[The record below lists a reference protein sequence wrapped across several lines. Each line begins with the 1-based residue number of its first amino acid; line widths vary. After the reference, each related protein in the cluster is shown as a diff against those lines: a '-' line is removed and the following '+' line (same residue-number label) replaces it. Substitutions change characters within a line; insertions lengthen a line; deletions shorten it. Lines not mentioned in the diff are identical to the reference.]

1 MARQNAPNNPPKVA
15 PPNSFRQAITQ
26 NYKSTMLAPVG
37 LAAQVKAAEHGQI
50 IVNLGELATVG
61 IACAATAEWNHT
73 RSANLVWTWRI
84 VELLGGGVVLAYNG
98 TRNTLGRIA
107 LGVFT
112 GGLAETLIDSTPGL
126 TGAPVV
132 TPPQDATITWSER
145 R

>member
-1 MARQNAPNNPPKVA
+1 MARQSNQPNPPKVA
-15 PPNSFRQAITQ
+15 APNSFRQAITQ

-37 LAAQVKAAEHGQI
+37 SAATEKAAEHGQI

-61 IACAATAEWNHT
+61 LTCAAVAEWNHT

-112 GGLAETLIDSTPGL
+112 GGLAETIIDSTPGL
-126 TGAPVV
+126 TGAPVR
-132 TPPQDATITWSER
+132 TPPRQATITWTER